1 MGGIMLISN
10 KPYSINKNTLIYFF
24 TDVICGWQYVFTSP
38 EFFQIIINSLSY
50 CRNEKGLYVH
60 GYIIMPNHVH
70 TILSAQNNNLSD
82 ILRDYKRFT
91 SQKIS
96 ETLEF
101 MGKQR
106 MTRYFANIAN
116 MIGKG
121 NAHKVWQTGSH
132 PISTESNKFF
142 HQKLN
147 YMHENPVRKGYVD
160 RPEYWIYSSA
170 RNYYLNDHSVMKVD
184 ILE

>member
-1 MGGIMLISN
+1 
-10 KPYSINKNTLIYFF
+10 
-24 TDVICGWQYVFTSP
+24 
-38 EFFQIIINSLSY
+38 
-50 CRNEKGLYVH
+50 
-60 GYIIMPNHVH
+60 MPTHVH

-106 MTRYFANIAN
+106 MTRYFASIAN

-132 PISTESNKFF
+132 PISIESNKFF
-142 HQKLN
+142 H
-147 YMHENPVRKGYVD
+147 
-160 RPEYWIYSSA
+160 
-170 RNYYLNDHSVMKVD
+170 
-184 ILE
+184 